1 MFRVPGF
8 QHVPVAPDG
17 RFMADYDDLLAGML
31 PHFFEGERLHTMR
44 DRLVAF
50 TPAWLPQVAYQ
61 LPVAVFPERAF
72 AVADAFA
79 AEFVARFDDTFV
91 GGEFQRGFTA
101 CFTYFVE
108 CGKDF
113 AGCFARASGDE

>member
-50 TPAWLPQVAYQ
+50 TPAWLPTGGIR
-61 LPVAVFPERAF
+61 AVVRRAN
-72 AVADAFA
+72 AL
-79 AEFVARFDDTFV
+79 
-91 GGEFQRGFTA
+91 
-101 CFTYFVE
+101 
-108 CGKDF
+108 DF
-113 AGCFARASGDE
+113 RLCRDVRNGWLLRASLPPFRKMLPDC

>member
-50 TPAWLPQVAYQ
+50 TQLGFHRLRTSFQ
-61 LPVAVFPERAF
+61 LPF
-72 AVADAFA
+72 
-79 AEFVARFDDTFV
+79 
-91 GGEFQRGFTA
+91 FQSA
-101 CFTYFVE
+101 P
-108 CGKDF
+108 
-113 AGCFARASGDE
+113 SP